1 MNKHSYPLHS
11 IFVVLIFGVSGTL
24 LISACGETDDPAKSP
39 NGNTTPFNS
48 PIAPPVITV
57 DLGKISVDLAVA
69 FQTQADGLLMM
80 ANGNTLNAQQSSAFF
95 ESQNTTAKMSRDIL
109 MMLNKNPRWQRA
121 TSESLTSNT
130 KPAILDL
137 MRAEKSFE
145 KAKSAGRA
153 GSFTGQ
159 CSPEMKKNIQDN
171 ELVVKGVRGILSYS
185 KIEIDTPSS
194 KNSPSKPDVK

>member
-1 MNKHSYPLHS
+1 MNTHSYPLQS
-11 IFVVLIFGVSGTL
+11 IFVVLIFGISGTL
-24 LISACGETDDPAKSP
+24 ILSGCGETDDSAKSP
-39 NGNTTPFNS
+39 NRNTTPLNP

-57 DLGKISVDLAVA
+57 DLGKISTDLGVA

-80 ANGNTLNAQQSSAFF
+80 AKGNTLNAQQSSAFF
-95 ESQNTTAKMSRDIL
+95 ESQNTTAKISRDIL
-109 MMLNKNPRWQRA
+109 MMLEKNPRWQRA
-121 TSESLTSNT
+121 TSEALASNT

-159 CSPEMKKNIQDN
+159 CSLETKKNIQNN
-171 ELVVKGVRGILSYS
+171 EQVVRGVRGILSYS
-185 KIEIDTPSS
+185 KIELDTPSE
-194 KNSPSKPDVK
+194 PDVK